1 MAEPLPGPL
10 LAVEGLTKRFGSLV
24 VSDAISLDF
33 AQGELHALIG
43 PNGAGKTT
51 FIHQLSGL
59 IASDAGRIRF
69 DGEDVTRL
77 DMASRAHKGLVRS
90 FQITSVLPAFSAL
103 ENVALAAQARAG
115 SSFRFL
121 APAAGE
127 EALNAA
133 AVAALR
139 RVGLERR
146 AHVCAGSLSHGEK
159 RLLEIAI
166 ALASAPK
173 LLLLDEP
180 LAGLGQDESQASIRL
195 LAELKAELTIILVE
209 HDMDAVFALADR
221 VSVLTYGRV
230 IATGSPAD
238 TQANAAVREA
248 YLGEEAA

>member
-1 MAEPLPGPL
+1 MAEPLL
-10 LAVEGLTKRFGSLV
+10 SVERLRKSFGSLV
-24 VSDAISLDF
+24 VTAGVSLDF
-33 AQGELHALIG
+33 ARGELHALIG

-51 FIHQLSGL
+51 LIHQLSGL
-59 IASDAGRIRF
+59 VPSDAGRIRF

-77 DMASRAHKGLVRS
+77 DMASRARKGLVRS

-127 EALNAA
+127 TGLNAA

-139 RVGLERR
+139 RVGLEQR
-146 AHVCAGSLSHGEK
+146 ARVPAGSLSHGEK

-166 ALASAPK
+166 ALATGPK

-180 LAGLGQDESQASIRL
+180 LAGLGQDESRASIRL
-195 LAELKAELTIILVE
+195 LNELKAELTIILVE
-209 HDMDAVFALADR
+209 HDMEAVFALADR
-221 VSVLTYGRV
+221 VSVLLYGQV
-230 IATGSPAD
+230 IATGLPAD
-238 TQANAAVREA
+238 IRADAAVRAA
-248 YLGEEAA
+248 YLGEEGAA

>member
-1 MAEPLPGPL
+1 MAEPL
-10 LAVEGLTKRFGSLV
+10 LAVERLQKSFGSLV
-24 VSDAISLDF
+24 VSDAISLEF
-33 AQGELHALIG
+33 VRGELHALIG

-51 FIHQLSGL
+51 LIHQLSGL
-59 IASDAGRIRF
+59 MPSDAGRIRF

-77 DMASRAHKGLVRS
+77 DMARRARKGLVRS

-121 APAAGE
+121 KVAAGE
-127 EALNAA
+127 EGLNAA
-133 AVAALR
+133 ALAALA
-139 RVGLERR
+139 RVGLEQR
-146 AHVCAGSLSHGEK
+146 AHVRAGSLSHGEK

-166 ALASAPK
+166 ALASRPK

-195 LAELKAELTIILVE
+195 LDRLKSELTIVLVE
-209 HDMDAVFALADR
+209 HDMEAVFALADR

-230 IATGSPAD
+230 IATGSPAAIR
-238 TQANAAVREA
+238 ANEAVRAA
-248 YLGEEAA
+248 YLGEEDAP

>member
-1 MAEPLPGPL
+1 MAEPL
-10 LAVEGLTKRFGSLV
+10 LAVERLTKSFGSLV
-24 VSDAISLDF
+24 VSDAISLEF
-33 AQGELHALIG
+33 ARGELHALIG

-51 FIHQLSGL
+51 LIHQLSGL
-59 IASDAGRIRF
+59 MPSDAGHIRF

-77 DMASRAHKGLVRS
+77 DMSRRARKGLVRS
-90 FQITSVLPAFSAL
+90 FQITSVLAAFSAL

-127 EALNAA
+127 ERLNAA
-133 AVAALR
+133 ALAALA
-139 RVGLERR
+139 RVGLARR
-146 AHVCAGSLSHGEK
+146 AHVRAGRLSHGEK

-166 ALASAPK
+166 ALATGPK

-195 LAELKAELTIILVE
+195 LDELKSELTIILVE

-221 VSVLTYGRV
+221 VSVLVYGRV
-230 IATGSPAD
+230 IATGLPAD
-238 TQANAAVREA
+238 IRANEAVRAA
-248 YLGEEAA
+248 YLGEEGAP